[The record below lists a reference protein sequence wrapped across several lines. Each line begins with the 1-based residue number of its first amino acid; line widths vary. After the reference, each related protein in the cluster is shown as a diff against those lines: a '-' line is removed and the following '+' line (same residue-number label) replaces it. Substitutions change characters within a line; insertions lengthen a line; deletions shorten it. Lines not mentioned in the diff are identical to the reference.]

1 MRSQHVTRRMPSTSF
16 SALTRLSR
24 ALQQEAVAG
33 ALLLAATLIALVWA
47 NSPASEA
54 YDSVRSTTFGPSALH
69 LHLSIEAWAADG
81 LLAMFF
87 FVVGLELK
95 REFVLGDLRS
105 PRTALVPIAAAAGGV
120 IVPALTYLAVTAV
133 ADQGGMRGW
142 AIPTATDIAFA
153 LAVIAVVGRGLPPA
167 LRTFLLTLAVVDD
180 LLAITI
186 IAVVY
191 TDDLNLVLLALSL
204 VPLVAFAAFT
214 HRQVTSW
221 WLLIPLALT
230 TWALVHASGIHAT
243 VAGVL
248 LGLVVPADL
257 TTRFEHAW
265 KPWSVGLAVPVF
277 ALLAAGVEI
286 GGVNG
291 FTDALRDPIAI
302 GIVAGLVLGKPLG
315 ITLTA
320 WLVTRVT
327 GAQLDPSLRWAD
339 VIAASTVA
347 GIGFTV
353 SLLIGDLAFGLGTTT
368 DDHVKLA
375 VLTGSLAAAVAGG
388 VLVRRSAH
396 RR

>member
-1 MRSQHVTRRMPSTSF
+1 
-16 SALTRLSR
+16 
-24 ALQQEAVAG
+24 
-33 ALLLAATLIALVWA
+33 LLAATLIALVWA
-47 NSPASEA
+47 NTASGS
-54 YDSVRSTTFGPSALH
+54 YDAVRSTTFGPSALD

-81 LLAMFF
+81 LLAVFF

-120 IVPALTYLAVTAV
+120 IVPALTYLAITAI

-191 TDDLNLVLLALSL
+191 TDDLNLALLALAL

-214 HRQVTSW
+214 HRQITGW
-221 WLLIPLALT
+221 WLLIPLAFA

-248 LGLVVPADL
+248 LGLVVPARDL

-265 KPWSVGLAVPVF
+265 TPWSAGFAVPMF
-277 ALLAAGVEI
+277 ALLAAGVEV
-286 GGVNG
+286 GGISG

-302 GIVAGLVLGKPLG
+302 GILAGLVLGKPLG

-327 GAQLDPSLRWAD
+327 GARLDPNLRWAD
-339 VIAASTVA
+339 IIAASTVA

-368 DDHVKLA
+368 DDHVKIA
-375 VLTGSLAAAVAGG
+375 VLTGSLVAAVAGG
-388 VLVRRSAH
+388 VLVRRRAH
-396 RR
+396 RSV

>member
-1 MRSQHVTRRMPSTSF
+1 MPSTSF
-16 SALTRLSR
+16 SVLTRLSR
-24 ALQQEAVAG
+24 ALQRETVAG
-33 ALLLAATLIALVWA
+33 ALLLAATVIALVWA
-47 NSPASEA
+47 NSPASGS
-54 YDSVRSTTFGPSALH
+54 YDAVRTATFGPSALD
-69 LHLSIEAWAADG
+69 LHLSIEVWAADG
-81 LLAMFF
+81 LLAVFF

-120 IVPALTYLAVTAV
+120 IVPALIYLAITAL

-153 LAVIAVVGRGLPPA
+153 LAVIAVVGSGLPPA

-191 TDDLNLVLLALSL
+191 TDDLNLALLALSL

-214 HRQVTSW
+214 HRQITSW
-221 WLLIPLALT
+221 WLLIPLAFT

-248 LGLVVPADL
+248 LGLVVPARDL

-265 KPWSVGLAVPVF
+265 TPWSAGFAVPMF
-277 ALLAAGVEI
+277 ALLAAGVEVGGI
-286 GGVNG
+286 GG

-327 GAQLDPSLRWAD
+327 GAHLDPNLRWAD

-368 DDHVKLA
+368 DDHVKIA
-375 VLTGSLAAAVAGG
+375 VLTGSAVAAVAGG
-388 VLVRRSAH
+388 VLVRRRAH
-396 RR
+396 RPVQRTH